1 MGYAVLSP
9 EDIFK
14 DQEVRAY
21 IQQGNDNLGVIGF
34 TEHGFAHAK
43 RSSDT
48 AREILTALGYP
59 ERTCQLAAIAGYMH
73 DIGNTVNRV
82 DHAHSGA
89 LMAFTI
95 LTKLGMSPQETGL
108 ICSAIGHHDERTA
121 FPVNPVAAALILSD
135 KSDVRRSRVR
145 KDAELEEDIHERVN
159 YAVENSRL
167 QIDPQGKLLIFHL
180 TIDTKICPVMEYFE
194 IFMDRMVLCRKAAQT
209 LGLQFELIING
220 TGCCNARPP
229 KKAVL
234 PKEGQLFCIC
244 SRVFFPQ
251 SL

>member
-14 DQEVRAY
+14 NQEVRAY
-21 IQQGNDNLGVIGF
+21 IRQGNDNLGVIGF

-95 LTKLGMSPQETGL
+95 LTKLGLSPQETGL

-145 KDAELEEDIHERVN
+145 KDAELEEDIHDRVN

-220 TGCCNARPP
+220 TR
-229 KKAVL
+229 L
-234 PKEGQLFCIC
+234 L
-244 SRVFFPQ
+244 
-251 SL
+251 

>member
-1 MGYAVLSP
+1 MEYAVLSP

-21 IQQGNDNLGVIGF
+21 IRQGNDNLGVIGF

-89 LMAFTI
+89 IMAFTI

-145 KDAELEEDIHERVN
+145 KDAELEEDIHDRVN

-220 TGCCNARPP
+220 TR
-229 KKAVL
+229 L
-234 PKEGQLFCIC
+234 L
-244 SRVFFPQ
+244 
-251 SL
+251 

>member
-1 MGYAVLSP
+1 MEYAVLSP

-21 IQQGNDNLGVIGF
+21 IRQGNDNLGVIGF

-89 LMAFTI
+89 LLAFTI

-145 KDAELEEDIHERVN
+145 KDAELEEDIHDRVN

-220 TGCCNARPP
+220 TR
-229 KKAVL
+229 L
-234 PKEGQLFCIC
+234 L
-244 SRVFFPQ
+244 
-251 SL
+251 

>member
-1 MGYAVLSP
+1 MEYAVLSP

-73 DIGNTVNRV
+73 DIGNNRQP
-82 DHAHSGA
+82 G
-89 LMAFTI
+89 
-95 LTKLGMSPQETGL
+95 GPRPQRRSYGLHHPDETGHVPPGDRADL
-108 ICSAIGHHDERTA
+108 LGH
-121 FPVNPVAAALILSD
+121 
-135 KSDVRRSRVR
+135 
-145 KDAELEEDIHERVN
+145 
-159 YAVENSRL
+159 
-167 QIDPQGKLLIFHL
+167 
-180 TIDTKICPVMEYFE
+180 
-194 IFMDRMVLCRKAAQT
+194 
-209 LGLQFELIING
+209 
-220 TGCCNARPP
+220 RPP
-229 KKAVL
+229 RRAHRL
-234 PKEGQLFCIC
+234 SGQPCG
-244 SRVFFPQ
+244 RGAD